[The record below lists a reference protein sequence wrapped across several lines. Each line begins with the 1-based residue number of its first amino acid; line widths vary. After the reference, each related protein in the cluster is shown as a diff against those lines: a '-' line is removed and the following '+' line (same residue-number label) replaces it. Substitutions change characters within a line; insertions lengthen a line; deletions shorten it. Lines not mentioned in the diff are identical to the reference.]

1 MQRSFRLEAANR
13 GPAMSPTQVSLGLEV
28 LTGCQFKIKSY
39 YTKIRKSGFSV
50 RSQIWPLLGPDG
62 GHPSS
67 PELALSKSPKSWL
80 TFSSGMSHLTAA
92 PICQLL
98 TGWPLLA
105 FEVAAPE
112 LDAVPAPK
120 SLTIKRHVSYKRSQL
135 ALHSLIP
142 ALCEAF
148 SQSISFNPHNRD
160 PHFTA
165 DEAPRS
171 KELTA
176 SRPHTGRL
184 RFKVKTTSGANAC
197 PLHHRAFVLKRVA

>member
-1 MQRSFRLEAANR
+1 MITVHFSTRFVCARLFNLHSLIGHIYCMTGTLLGHCVKQEEMQRSFRLEAANR

-98 TGWPLLA
+98 TGWPLLE

-112 LDAVPAPK
+112 LDAVPAPT
-120 SLTIKRHVSYKRSQL
+120 SLTIKRHVSYKRS
-135 ALHSLIP
+135 H
-142 ALCEAF
+142 
-148 SQSISFNPHNRD
+148 
-160 PHFTA
+160 
-165 DEAPRS
+165 
-171 KELTA
+171 
-176 SRPHTGRL
+176 
-184 RFKVKTTSGANAC
+184 
-197 PLHHRAFVLKRVA
+197 